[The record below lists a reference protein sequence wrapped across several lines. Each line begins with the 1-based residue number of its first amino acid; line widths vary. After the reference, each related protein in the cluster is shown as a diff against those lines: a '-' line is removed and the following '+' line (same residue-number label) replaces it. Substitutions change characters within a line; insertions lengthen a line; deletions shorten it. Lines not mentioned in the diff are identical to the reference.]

1 MKNTLLYGLAAL
13 AAGCASIPE
22 AMRPDPADPKPAVS
36 GPTYRSAF
44 EGYVGFREQELA
56 DWRHVND
63 EVAKAAKER
72 P

>member
-13 AAGCASIPE
+13 AAGCAAPPE
-22 AMRPDPADPKPAVS
+22 KAGSDRAASGIAVPAAP
-36 GPTYRSAF
+36 YRSAF

-56 DWRHVND
+56 DWRQVND
-63 EVAKAAKER
+63 EVAKAARER